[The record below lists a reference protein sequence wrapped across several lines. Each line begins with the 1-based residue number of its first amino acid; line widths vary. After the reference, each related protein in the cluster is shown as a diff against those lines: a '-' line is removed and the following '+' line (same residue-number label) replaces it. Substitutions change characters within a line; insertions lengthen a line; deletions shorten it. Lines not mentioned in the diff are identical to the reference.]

1 MKILS
6 SKNIAEILKNAQLY
20 NSLDFAE
27 TFQKA
32 SNEKHIRMN

>member
-6 SKNIAEILKNAQLY
+6 NKNIIKILQSTQLY
-20 NSLDFAE
+20 SSLDFAD

-32 SNEKHIRMN
+32 NNEKYIRMN

>member
-6 SKNIAEILKNAQLY
+6 NKNIVKILRNAQLY
-20 NSLDFAE
+20 SSLDFAE

-32 SNEKHIRMN
+32 SNEKYIRMN